1 VSKAG
6 PTRSLKGTFPATRS
20 PRGTEWTDEQEQEAR
35 EALRRLQSDFTY
47 QDWLKVGAKLL
58 FITAE
63 VMRERHGLETWDS
76 GDRKANIEIARR
88 FDAWQVS
95 VSNRKPLTKQERSA
109 LRELMFNAEIRT
121 WYEAMPDVSRRRLNY
136 PKAIISRWL
145 NMLGGPSIR
154 TTEEGK
160 FDACLDVVLNEVRT
174 NEERRRKAYALLMPE
189 FADEMKTI
197 EEEKDE

>member
-1 VSKAG
+1 MNEYTVRCSIL
-6 PTRSLKGTFPATRS
+6 PTS
-20 PRGTEWTDEQEQEAR
+20 
-35 EALRRLQSDFTY
+35 
-47 QDWLKVGAKLL
+47 
-58 FITAE
+58 
-63 VMRERHGLETWDS
+63 GL
-76 GDRKANIEIARR
+76 
-88 FDAWQVS
+88 
-95 VSNRKPLTKQERSA
+95 
-109 LRELMFNAEIRT
+109 T

-197 EEEKDE
+197 EEEENDE